1 MLSDSIDGVG
11 LDLLGF
17 VGERRFATIL
27 ADPPWQFTNK
37 TGKIAPEHRRL
48 SRYRT
53 LTLEDIK
60 ALPVASVA
68 AQRAHLYLWCP
79 NALLPEGLAVM
90 KAWGLQLQV
99 QHRVA
104 QSAQGWRLRWTGR
117 RFLFSKRHGTHS
129 IRRAGKECKNACA
142 RPAPSEFIGHS

>member
-1 MLSDSIDGVG
+1 MFSDSIDGVG

-17 VGERRFATIL
+17 VGDRRFATIL

-37 TGKIAPEHRRL
+37 TGKVAPEHRRL

-60 ALPVASVA
+60 ALPVAHVA
-68 AQRAHLYLWCP
+68 AQKAHLYLWCP

-90 KAWGLQLQV
+90 EAWG
-99 QHRVA
+99 
-104 QSAQGWRLRWTGR
+104 
-117 RFLFSKRHGTHS
+117 FSYKCNIVWHKVRKDAAPMAAALDS
-129 IRRAGKECKNACA
+129 ISEMSRNSFCSACA
-142 RPAPSEFIGHS
+142 GRVHER

>member
-17 VGERRFATIL
+17 AGDRRFATIL

-37 TGKIAPEHRRL
+37 TGKVAPEHKRL

-53 LTLEDIK
+53 LTFEEIK
-60 ALPVASVA
+60 SLPVDHIAKE
-68 AQRAHLYLWCP
+68 RAHLYLWCP

-90 KAWGLQLQV
+90 KAWGFAYKSNIV
-99 QHRVA
+99 WH
-104 QSAQGWRLRWTGR
+104 
-117 RFLFSKRHGTHS
+117 K
-129 IRRAGKECKNACA
+129 IRKDALTAEA
-142 RPAPSEFIGHS
+142 SDFIFAT